1 MKIKA
6 KITPRKQLET
16 EVLEEQL
23 GSFIA
28 KAFGLGAKGST
39 KIGDEIAKVAPKI
52 AATLT
57 GKSWMA
63 LSQLAKS
70 PGAKEKLLDAI
81 SKAEKTNAPQLF
93 SHAIAPGKQINFYVK
108 PGGKISTKLT
118 GAEKS
123 LVKQVGGT
131 TFEKLPSLKAQDI
144 AVASGA
150 AAKVNTVARSAQKI
164 KKAKVGDNVVAGI
177 VKKSDDVFEAPLVNA
192 AGKTT
197 GKVKLSAKQVALFNR
212 FKDMFTGFNMY
223 FTRAGKVVRDAK
235 IARDAVLK
243 ANPKNIKGANSVFK
257 QTMKQGGVSEKA
269 IKREL
274 RRAKRLSNKFDK
286 LGYHPQLAKGAFG
299 HTRAMFKSKELS
311 FLEKIFG
318 LKRGVL
324 RTLLRDG
331 AGAIKS
337 VFKTALKLFALAAV
351 GLGGILAYNSFYGI
365 GEPAQG
371 DDDIDLEDDPEEAF
385 DTQIRFLRPGKEE
398 KPSSEDI
405 EFSKSI
411 DVISENMNN
420 LTITSRVKIISP
432 ESCFLISEQRSQDEL
447 DKARKDF
454 EKKAF
459 APLANQFNQLDFLG
473 PAGITHL
480 FGIIIESDL
489 PALRK
494 AAEISYGEFQEEM
507 AGIYS
512 GARRVDYLM
521 TGLAALDGTT
531 PFFSVLITGLAKVF
545 PSVGVGGFNLEM
557 LDSEKFIKDVR
568 DDMGKLDYN
577 DWKEIITPLTYQI
590 MLEPGTDTPEGF
602 LEKFQLYAGSKLE
615 KLETYYKGETSKDI
629 EKSQEELV
637 SQNTGED
644 LSDFISKLSTTE
656 IKDFLNS
663 AD

>member
-1 MKIKA
+1 
-6 KITPRKQLET
+6 
-16 EVLEEQL
+16 
-23 GSFIA
+23 
-28 KAFGLGAKGST
+28 
-39 KIGDEIAKVAPKI
+39 
-52 AATLT
+52 
-57 GKSWMA
+57 MA

-223 FTRAGKVVRDAK
+223 FTRAGKVARDAK

-351 GLGGILAYNSFYGI
+351 GL
-365 GEPAQG
+365 
-371 DDDIDLEDDPEEAF
+371 
-385 DTQIRFLRPGKEE
+385 RR
-398 KPSSEDI
+398 
-405 EFSKSI
+405 
-411 DVISENMNN
+411 N
-420 LTITSRVKIISP
+420 L
-432 ESCFLISEQRSQDEL
+432 
-447 DKARKDF
+447 
-454 EKKAF
+454 
-459 APLANQFNQLDFLG
+459 
-473 PAGITHL
+473 
-480 FGIIIESDL
+480 
-489 PALRK
+489 
-494 AAEISYGEFQEEM
+494 
-507 AGIYS
+507 
-512 GARRVDYLM
+512 
-521 TGLAALDGTT
+521 
-531 PFFSVLITGLAKVF
+531 
-545 PSVGVGGFNLEM
+545 GV
-557 LDSEKFIKDVR
+557 
-568 DDMGKLDYN
+568 
-577 DWKEIITPLTYQI
+577 Q
-590 MLEPGTDTPEGF
+590 
-602 LEKFQLYAGSKLE
+602 
-615 KLETYYKGETSKDI
+615 
-629 EKSQEELV
+629 
-637 SQNTGED
+637 
-644 LSDFISKLSTTE
+644 
-656 IKDFLNS
+656 
-663 AD
+663 

>member
-274 RRAKRLSNKFDK
+274 RRAKRLSN
-286 LGYHPQLAKGAFG
+286 
-299 HTRAMFKSKELS
+299 
-311 FLEKIFG
+311 KIFG